1 MAHVNEFGTARY
13 RRMPRP
19 RRNVGEAERWVSGA
33 AGAVLIGW
41 ALQHRARE
49 TEAWAAGLLG
59 AVLLYRAGSG
69 NCPVY
74 SAAGVNTAD
83 DSTRRALAGPR
94 GVHVESSV
102 VVNKPVHDLYE
113 FWRRFENLPRVMQHL
128 ESVTSEGNGRT
139 TWVARAPLG
148 TTVQWSAE
156 VINEVPDKVIGWRSV
171 EGSTVVTAGSVN
183 FEPLSGGQATE
194 VRVKLQYEPPGGR
207 LGSWVAWAFGEE
219 PSLQIEED
227 LRRFKEAMETSLY

>member
-1 MAHVNEFGTARY
+1 MAYVNEYGMARY
-13 RRMPRP
+13 RRIPRP
-19 RRNVGEAERWVSGA
+19 RRNVGDAERWVSGA
-33 AGAVLIGW
+33 AGAALIGW

-49 TEAWAAGLLG
+49 TEAWAAGALG
-59 AVLLYRAGSG
+59 AVLLYRAASG
-69 NCPVY
+69 NCPAY
-74 SAAGVNTAD
+74 SAAGINTAD

-102 VVNKPVHDLYE
+102 TVNRPAHELYA

-128 ESVTSEGNGRT
+128 ESVTSEAGGRT
-139 TWVARAPLG
+139 TWVAKAPLG
-148 TTVQWSAE
+148 MTVQWTAD
-156 VINEVPDKVIGWRSV
+156 VINEVPDKIIGWRSV

-183 FEPLSGGQATE
+183 FESLPGGQATD

-207 LGSWVAWAFGEE
+207 LGSWIAWAFGEE
-219 PSLQIEED
+219 PSLQVEED

>member
-1 MAHVNEFGTARY
+1 MAYVDEYGVARY

-19 RRNVGEAERWVSGA
+19 RRNVGEVERWVSAA
-33 AGAVLIGW
+33 AGASLIGW

-49 TEAWAAGLLG
+49 TEAWAAGLIG
-59 AVLLYRAGSG
+59 AVLLYRGATG
-69 NCPVY
+69 NCPAY
-74 SAAGVNTAD
+74 SAAGINTAD

-102 VVNKPVHDLYE
+102 VVNRPVNELYG
-113 FWRRFENLPRVMQHL
+113 FWRRFENLPGVMRHL
-128 ESVTSEGNGRT
+128 ESVTPDATGRT
-139 TWVARAPLG
+139 TWVAKAPLG
-148 TTVQWSAE
+148 TTVQWTAE

-183 FEPLSGGQATE
+183 FEPLPDGQTE

-207 LGSWVAWAFGEE
+207 LGSWIAWAFGEE
-219 PSLQIEED
+219 PSLQIEDD
-227 LRRFKEAMETSLY
+227 LRRFKEAMETSQY